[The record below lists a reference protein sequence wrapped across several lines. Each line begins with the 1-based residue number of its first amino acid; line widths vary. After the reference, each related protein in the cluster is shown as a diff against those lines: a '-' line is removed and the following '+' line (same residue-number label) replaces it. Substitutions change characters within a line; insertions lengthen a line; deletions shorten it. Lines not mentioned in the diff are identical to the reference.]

1 MQRLNWVNQMLAP
14 RNLNENFPRVVTLD
28 TGELIC
34 KVKYRRA
41 DAGITGSRSHVLF
54 QTVGQQ
60 KQGPCRGSM

>member
-14 RNLNENFPRVVTLD
+14 RNLNQNVPRVVTLN

-34 KVKYRRA
+34 KVKFRRA
-41 DAGITGSRSHVLF
+41 DTGTTGSRSHVLF

-60 KQGPCRGSM
+60 KQGPCMGNM